1 MIYSIL
7 IYLENGTLLFEVNFE
22 EFDMDSVLTTAFT
35 TAINNFGLKIF
46 PDEELEDIVFTKHHI
61 FFQKFKIL
69 DKHVLFLV
77 IHDKHEKHFN
87 LKKINQ
93 EIYWQLKQKFS
104 HVFQKEL
111 IDINEIKE
119 QLLGAIET
127 IFVKERRRET
137 PL

>member
-1 MIYSIL
+1 
-7 IYLENGTLLFEVNFE
+7 
-22 EFDMDSVLTTAFT
+22 MDSVLTTAFT

-77 IHDKHEKHFN
+77 IHDKHEQHFN

-93 EIYWQLKQKFS
+93 EIYWQVKQKFS